1 MLNIVKKLKQITL
14 QPMLG
19 HKNRI
24 RLSSHQIALKFLSL
38 VIMPGLMLLFAGT
51 VHAQTVTAVQDTT
64 CVAQRASNLTCTAGE
79 FSVST
84 SFETVGGGPLFC
96 VAGSTL
102 SLNVKVGLSGTNT
115 DRYDIGF
122 FTGQAGN
129 SPRTTLTGTSCSAAI
144 FPTSPSPWN
153 NNDGQTAVG
162 DTCGDFLGGGAAT
175 PTVQGIKVLCQAAT
189 GSDLT
194 VPYVLSYSQSGS
206 SGQVCNSA
214 GRTGDATVLPGDVS
228 NGAPSKCNAGSAQVT
243 VDGALVKVAG
253 YVDITKQ
260 TLPDGD
266 SQSFSFTATGP
277 AGSFLGTST
286 DGGVTIVR
294 AGGNTVTVNRTDGQ
308 TVRIYMSV
316 TATNSTLTIV
326 EAATTNWETSSSIS
340 CAAAIGSPV
349 LTTNNSTRTATAGL
363 NTTNS
368 AAACTFTNTKKSRV
382 TIAKSVAGRVNVA
395 DQFTVSASAG
405 AGNTLTTDA
414 GGAAT
419 SPVSVSTSGAGVS
432 ASTIFRSTPGLP
444 LTITDAMASGSV
456 SALSLYATRLT
467 CTNAFAGSGATPNAS
482 LPNSLNASTFSLTPA
497 PDDDITCTYT
507 NSPLPLITAVKSVS
521 VNPLVVE
528 GVGLFYTLTI
538 TVANAATSAPLTLTD
553 VLPTGITLSSAPSI
567 TGGTSTA
574 TLSGCPSSGSTTA
587 GCQIN
592 TGATV
597 GTIIVRIPVSVAAAA
612 VGANGGNNTA
622 NLAGGGDPLC
632 TAVTGQACDPSVNVP
647 VASNVVNITIS
658 KTNGQT
664 IATSGGLS
672 NYTITLSNAGPAA
685 ADGVVV
691 TDVVGT
697 GLSCP
702 GANVVTCSGAT
713 GGAVCPAAPLTIA
726 NLTGA
731 GIAVATLPVTGSLQ
745 FAYTCN
751 VN

>member
-1 MLNIVKKLKQITL
+1 
-14 QPMLG
+14 
-19 HKNRI
+19 
-24 RLSSHQIALKFLSL
+24 
-38 VIMPGLMLLFAGT
+38 
-51 VHAQTVTAVQDTT
+51 
-64 CVAQRASNLTCTAGE
+64 
-79 FSVST
+79 
-84 SFETVGGGPLFC
+84 
-96 VAGSTL
+96 
-102 SLNVKVGLSGTNT
+102 
-115 DRYDIGF
+115 
-122 FTGQAGN
+122 
-129 SPRTTLTGTSCSAAI
+129 
-144 FPTSPSPWN
+144 
-153 NNDGQTAVG
+153 
-162 DTCGDFLGGGAAT
+162 
-175 PTVQGIKVLCQAAT
+175 
-189 GSDLT
+189 
-194 VPYVLSYSQSGS
+194 
-206 SGQVCNSA
+206 
-214 GRTGDATVLPGDVS
+214 
-228 NGAPSKCNAGSAQVT
+228 
-243 VDGALVKVAG
+243 
-253 YVDITKQ
+253 
-260 TLPDGD
+260 
-266 SQSFSFTATGP
+266 
-277 AGSFLGTST
+277 
-286 DGGVTIVR
+286 
-294 AGGNTVTVNRTDGQ
+294 
-308 TVRIYMSV
+308 
-316 TATNSTLTIV
+316 
-326 EAATTNWETSSSIS
+326 
-340 CAAAIGSPV
+340 
-349 LTTNNSTRTATAGL
+349 
-363 NTTNS
+363 
-368 AAACTFTNTKKSRV
+368 
-382 TIAKSVAGRVNVA
+382 
-395 DQFTVSASAG
+395 
-405 AGNTLTTDA
+405 
-414 GGAAT
+414 
-419 SPVSVSTSGAGVS
+419 
-432 ASTIFRSTPGLP
+432 
-444 LTITDAMASGSV
+444 MASGSV

-467 CTNAFAGSGATPNAS
+467 CNNAFAGSGATPNAS